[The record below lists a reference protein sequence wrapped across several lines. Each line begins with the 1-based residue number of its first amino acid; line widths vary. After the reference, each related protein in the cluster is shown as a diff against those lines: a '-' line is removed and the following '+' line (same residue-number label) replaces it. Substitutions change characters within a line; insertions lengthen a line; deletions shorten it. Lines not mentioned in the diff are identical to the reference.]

1 MLVEKVHLVLLH
13 YGLYQHNFCHVKII
27 KKQMKRFI
35 IILVVLIKIVLLL
48 TISYMY
54 IRQKQKNVKIKYYCI
69 NLERRQDRKDSML
82 RQFSEQ
88 KIDVE
93 FVQAVDGKLLEPSD
107 ELKELFRDNDF
118 HYRRGV
124 IGCAMS
130 HINLWKQIVA
140 SDSSEPV
147 CIFEDDSVLIP
158 NYSSVLQSVLKK
170 LPKDTDVLFLSY
182 HTHHTNHIKNIEK
195 IDVKLFDETKYIG
208 GTHNYII
215 TKQGAKKMLQILSTN
230 GIQNAIDIF
239 MKKQCKQMN
248 MYETTSFL
256 CKSDWVQ
263 TIDSN
268 VDSDIQLISDSLFS
282 DESNKSIESR
292 TNEL

>member
-1 MLVEKVHLVLLH
+1 
-13 YGLYQHNFCHVKII
+13 
-27 KKQMKRFI
+27 MKRFI
-35 IILVVLIKIVLLL
+35 IHIVFIIIVLLL
-48 TISYMY
+48 VIISYMY
-54 IRQKQKNVKIKYYCI
+54 IRKKQKNIKIKYYCI

-93 FVQAVDGKLLEPSD
+93 FVKAVDGKLIEPSD
-107 ELKELFRDNDF
+107 DLKELFRDNDF

-130 HINLWKQIVA
+130 HINLWKRIVA
-140 SDSSEPV
+140 SDSYEPV
-147 CIFEDDSVLIP
+147 CIFEDDSVLVP
-158 NYSSVLQSVLKK
+158 NYSYEIKNVLKK

-182 HTHHTNHIKNIEK
+182 HTDHTEDHTKKTEK
-195 IDVKLFDETKYIG
+195 IKEFNENNYIG
-208 GTHNYII
+208 GTYNYII
-215 TKQGAKKMLQILSTN
+215 TKQGAKKFIHILEKN

-239 MKKQCKQMN
+239 MKKQCKHMN
-248 MYETTSFL
+248 IYEVTNFL

-268 VDSDIQLISDSLFS
+268 VDSDIQKTSDSLFS
-282 DESNKSIESR
+282 DEPLEVI
-292 TNEL
+292 

>member
-1 MLVEKVHLVLLH
+1 M
-13 YGLYQHNFCHVKII
+13 YIWFYI
-27 KKQMKRFI
+27 KKQKNR
-35 IILVVLIKIVLLL
+35 
-48 TISYMY
+48 
-54 IRQKQKNVKIKYYCI
+54 NVKIKYYCI

-93 FVQAVDGKLLEPSD
+93 FVKAVDGKLLEPSN

-147 CIFEDDSVLIP
+147 CIFEDDSVLVP
-158 NYSSVLQSVLKK
+158 NYSYETQKIVKK

-182 HTHHTNHIKNIEK
+182 HTDHTDHTNHVKNIEK
-195 IDVKLFDETKYIG
+195 NEVILFNETTYIG

-239 MKKQCKQMN
+239 MKKQCKHMN

-268 VDSDIQLISDSLFS
+268 VDSDIQKTSDSLFS
-282 DESNKSIESR
+282 DEPLEII
-292 TNEL
+292 